1 MIAEGWGAPPS
12 EVEPEAGIGHNSGWG
27 VEPVAEV
34 APVVTYEVKYAAQ
47 PETEEPEC
55 FRLRRNAELER
66 WLATRQTAATAKTDE
81 MDWRNKVTKT
91 LFPMPTKGTQRY
103 DIGGGYMV
111 KLVHKLTYTLGNK
124 DAVDESSGKKMTVRA
139 QVEALEEKVAKMGEA
154 ERVLFETLVTWN
166 PEISGTKYEAL
177 NEKDEVH
184 VRVRAAIDE
193 LLTIKPASP
202 TLEFEEPK
210 ESG

>member
-1 MIAEGWGAPPS
+1 
-12 EVEPEAGIGHNSGWG
+12 
-27 VEPVAEV
+27 
-34 APVVTYEVKYAAQ
+34 
-47 PETEEPEC
+47 
-55 FRLRRNAELER
+55 
-66 WLATRQTAATAKTDE
+66 
-81 MDWRNKVTKT
+81 
-91 LFPMPTKGTQRY
+91 
-103 DIGGGYMV
+103 
-111 KLVHKLTYTLGNK
+111 LGNK